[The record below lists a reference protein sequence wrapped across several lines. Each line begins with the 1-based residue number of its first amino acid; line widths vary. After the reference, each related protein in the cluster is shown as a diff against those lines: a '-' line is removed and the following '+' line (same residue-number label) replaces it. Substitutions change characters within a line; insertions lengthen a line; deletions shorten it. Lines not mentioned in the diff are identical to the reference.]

1 MASEK
6 IKIHVIRRLR
16 ILTIPLYLLV
26 DIVIWNIALFFIYK
40 EIPPIYGLKI
50 VFSAISF
57 IFFFKYLKMW
67 RLNSEIKLAS
77 RVILVF
83 FIISLVGSIIE
94 IIGYS
99 LITKAFLHTTA
110 LAIFNATINTA
121 LLSCV
126 FMLLFKLLSKNF
138 ELDEN
143 IVTFYIPLIAK
154 LGLIVYL
161 FFSTIILAFLLN
173 HVSIEEDVY
182 LKNYSNLVLNEM
194 LTISDNMKNFDDNI
208 KSDMMSY
215 SEAVLNIYSNK
226 NVISRDDIQTH
237 FVNRL
242 AYINDTL
249 ENKYDSVSVN
259 INQEYLDTDLP
270 YSVTILKDAAT
281 DRYTSRVSD
290 ALTIHNFLEN
300 DIQNNFVTLGIDVYD
315 RNNIYVS
322 AYTPLRLF
330 GRDIGY
336 LISETGIGN
345 INNIIKK
352 NDLLSQW
359 SYVYY
364 VAVKRDI
371 ILGSDS
377 RYIAESA
384 SEVLSSSPDLIK
396 NIENFEKSFG
406 ANKTFEIFY
415 PINVAGKKS
424 IAIVSYIE
432 ELKVIGLYYK
442 DVSTIIKDSDINIK
456 IFNFIFVFIS
466 IFILF
471 FVIYLVI
478 LKILLSSISRANQST
493 KMLLGGNG
501 DLRKRISSKNNDEI
515 GVLIYNF
522 NLFLSSLDNLIG
534 DLKIESYK
542 VFEEIKVI
550 EKIIDENT
558 NRINDQ
564 SSSITE
570 SVASVNNII
579 TSIQNVTNSTDQQRH
594 AFSSASIAVEELLQT
609 IYKINDNMERQSSAV
624 EQTSASIEEM
634 ISNITSVARSVNKA
648 DSFSK
653 KLLVDAHDGGD
664 TVDEVIEAVRGI
676 EESSDQIKEIVNV
689 IQGIAEQTNLLAMN
703 AAIEAAHAGEQGRGF
718 SVVADE
724 IRSLAEH
731 TADNTKS
738 ITNIIKAIT
747 KRIEETVELASNSGK
762 SLDNILDMSENTARV
777 VSEINTANSELE
789 VGGRDI
795 LETIRHLNNITTG
808 VKDSVKEQMN
818 SGDVVD
824 SQITLLD
831 QITREVSDIIEANS
845 SGAKEVMHAMSFLN
859 ELSVKTVEGNKEFYT
874 ATSKLNEI
882 FVKFNELMGKFVT
895 NADNLEEAKN
905 EMVSKKNPENYTVD
919 ERMDMELRSL
929 EEEFK
934 RDNDEFK
941 KDDDVLE
948 MLKEDFKNPEM
959 FSM

>member
-1 MASEK
+1 M
-6 IKIHVIRRLR
+6 
-16 ILTIPLYLLV
+16 T
-26 DIVIWNIALFFIYK
+26 
-40 EIPPIYGLKI
+40 
-50 VFSAISF
+50 
-57 IFFFKYLKMW
+57 
-67 RLNSEIKLAS
+67 
-77 RVILVF
+77 
-83 FIISLVGSIIE
+83 
-94 IIGYS
+94 
-99 LITKAFLHTTA
+99 
-110 LAIFNATINTA
+110 LAIFNATINAA

-126 FMLLFKLLSKNF
+126 FMFLFKMVSRNF
-138 ELDEN
+138 ELEEN

-161 FFSTIILAFLLN
+161 FFSTIILAFLMN
-173 HVSIEEDVY
+173 HVSVEEDIY
-182 LKNYSNLVLNEM
+182 LQNYSNSVLNEM
-194 LTISDNMKNFDDNI
+194 LSISDNMKKFDDDI
-208 KSDMMSY
+208 KSDMLVY
-215 SEAVLNIYSNK
+215 SEAVLSIYSNK
-226 NVISRDDIQTH
+226 NIISRDDIQTG

-242 AYINDTL
+242 GYINNTL
-249 ENKYDSVSVN
+249 KNKYNTISVN
-259 INQEYLDTDLP
+259 INQEYLNTDLP
-270 YSVTILKDAAT
+270 YSVTISKDSAT

-300 DIQNNFVTLGIDVYD
+300 EIQDNIVTLGIDVYD

-322 AYTPLRLF
+322 AYTPLKLF
-330 GRDIGY
+330 GNYIGY
-336 LISETGIGN
+336 LISETGVENFNSI
-345 INNIIKK
+345 IRKNNI
-352 NDLLSQW
+352 LSQW
-359 SYVYY
+359 FYIYY
-364 VAVKRDI
+364 LAVKRDI
-371 ILGSDS
+371 ILSADS
-377 RYIAESA
+377 RYISSSS
-384 SEVLSSSPDLIK
+384 SEILSSSPELIK

-415 PINVAGKKS
+415 PIDIAGKKS
-424 IAIVSYIE
+424 IAIISYIE
-432 ELKVIGLYYK
+432 ELKLIGLYYK
-442 DVSTIIKDSDINIK
+442 DVNTIIKDSDMNFT
-456 IFNFIFVFIS
+456 IFNYIFIFIS

-471 FVIYLVI
+471 FIVYLII
-478 LKILLSSISRANQST
+478 LKILLSSINRANEST

-845 SGAKEVMHAMSFLN
+845 AGAKEVMHAMSFLN

-874 ATSKLNEI
+874 ATNKLNEI
-882 FVKFNELMGKFVT
+882 FVKFNELMGKFIT
-895 NADNLEEAKN
+895 NADDTEDGKNDNLVN
-905 EMVSKKNPENYTVD
+905 KNPENYTVD

-934 RDNDEFK
+934 KDNDEFK

>member
-1 MASEK
+1 MASDK
-6 IKIHVIRRLR
+6 IKQHVIRRLK
-16 ILTIPLYLLV
+16 ILTIPIYLLV
-26 DIVIWNIALFFIYK
+26 DIVICNIALFFIYK
-40 EIPPIYGLKI
+40 EVPPIYGLKI
-50 VFSAISF
+50 LFSAISF

-67 RLNSEIKLAS
+67 NTNSNIRLAS
-77 RVILVF
+77 RVIFIF
-83 FIISLVGSIIE
+83 FTISLVGSIVE
-94 IIGYS
+94 IIAYS
-99 LITKAFLHTTA
+99 IINKVFLYTMT
-110 LAIFNATINTA
+110 LAIFNATINA
-121 LLSCV
+121 SLLSCV
-126 FMLLFKLLSKNF
+126 FMMLFKLLSKNF

-161 FFSTIILAFLLN
+161 FFSTIILAFLMN
-173 HVSIEEDVY
+173 HVSVEENVY
-182 LKNYSNLVLNEM
+182 LNNYSNLVLTEM
-194 LTISDNMKNFDDNI
+194 MAISDNMKKFDNNI
-208 KSDMMSY
+208 KSDMMYY

-226 NVISRDDIQTH
+226 NIISRDDIQTN

-249 ENKYDSVSVN
+249 KNKYNTVSIN
-259 INQEYLDTDLP
+259 INQDYLNTDLP
-270 YSVTILKDAAT
+270 YSVTISKDSAT
-281 DRYTSRVSD
+281 DRYTTRASD

-300 DIQNNFVTLGIDVYD
+300 DIENNLVTLGIDVYD
-315 RNNIYVS
+315 RNNIFIS
-322 AYTPLRLF
+322 AYAPLRLF

-336 LISETGIGN
+336 IISESSIGN
-345 INNIIKK
+345 IDNMIK
-352 NDLLSQW
+352 NDNILSKW
-359 SYVYY
+359 SYIYY
-364 VAVKRDI
+364 VSVKRDV
-371 ILGSDS
+371 ILSSDS
-377 RYIAESA
+377 RYIAESS
-384 SEVLSSSPDLIK
+384 SEILSSSPELAE

-406 ANKTFEIFY
+406 NNKSFEIFY
-415 PINVAGKKS
+415 PINIAGKKS
-424 IAIVSYIE
+424 IAVVSYIE
-432 ELKVIGLYYK
+432 ELKIIGLYYK
-442 DVSTIIKDSDINIK
+442 DINTIIKDSDINSI
-456 IFNFIFVFIS
+456 IFNFIFLFIS

-471 FVIYLVI
+471 FGIYLII
-478 LKILLSSISRANQST
+478 LKILLSSISRANEST

-501 DLRKRISSKNNDEI
+501 DLRKRILSKNNDEI

-534 DLKIESYK
+534 DLKVESYK

-550 EKIIDENT
+550 ETIIDENT

-882 FVKFNELMGKFVT
+882 FVRFNELMSKFIT
-895 NADNLEEAKN
+895 NADNIEEAKN
-905 EMVSKKNPENYTVD
+905 ASIANKDPNSYSVD
-919 ERMDMELRSL
+919 ERMDMELKSL

-934 RDNDEFK
+934 KDNDEFK

>member
-6 IKIHVIRRLR
+6 IKKHVSRRLK
-16 ILTIPLYLLV
+16 ILTIPIYLLI
-26 DIVIWNIALFFIYK
+26 DIVIWNIALFFIYG
-40 EIPPIYGLKI
+40 EVSPIYGVKI
-50 VFSAISF
+50 LFAAISF
-57 IFFFKYLKMW
+57 IFFFKYLRMW
-67 RLNSEIKLAS
+67 NANSSVKLAH
-77 RVILVF
+77 RIIFIF
-83 FIISLVGSIIE
+83 FIISLIGSITE
-94 IIGYS
+94 IFLYS
-99 LITKAFLHTTA
+99 VINKAFLYMTI
-110 LAIFNATINTA
+110 LAIFNATINSS
-121 LLSCV
+121 LLACV
-126 FMLLFKLLSKNF
+126 FMFLFKILSKNF
-138 ELDEN
+138 ELEEN
-143 IVTFYIPLIAK
+143 ISTFYIPLITK
-154 LGLIVYL
+154 LGFIVYL
-161 FFSTIILAFLLN
+161 FFSGIILAFLLN
-173 HVSIEEDVY
+173 YVAVEEEIY
-182 LKNYSNLVLNEM
+182 LNNYSNTVLNEM
-194 LTISDNMKNFDDNI
+194 LGVSENI
-208 KSDMMSY
+208 KKFDNNIKTDMRTF
-215 SEAVLNIYSNK
+215 SESVINVYSNK
-226 NVISRDDIQTH
+226 TIVTRD
-237 FVNRL
+237 
-242 AYINDTL
+242 
-249 ENKYDSVSVN
+249 
-259 INQEYLDTDLP
+259 
-270 YSVTILKDAAT
+270 
-281 DRYTSRVSD
+281 
-290 ALTIHNFLEN
+290 
-300 DIQNNFVTLGIDVYD
+300 DIQNNFVNKLGYINNSLKNKYNVISVNINQDYLNTDLPYSITISKDTATERYTTRTSDALSIHDFLENEIKNNFVTLDVDVYD
-315 RNNIYVS
+315 RNNIYIS
-322 AYTPLRLF
+322 AYTPLRLY
-330 GRDIGY
+330 GNDIGY
-336 LISETGIGN
+336 FISETSIAN
-345 INNIIKK
+345 FNNIIR
-352 NDLLSQW
+352 NNNVLSKW
-359 SYVYY
+359 AYVYY
-364 VAVKRDI
+364 KAVSRDV
-371 ILGSDS
+371 ILCSDS
-377 RYIAESA
+377 RYIAENASEILSA
-384 SEVLSSSPDLIK
+384 SPELNV

-406 ANKTFEIFY
+406 ANKSFEIFKEVN
-415 PINVAGKKS
+415 INGKNS
-424 IAIVSYIE
+424 IAIVSYID
-432 ELKVIGLYYK
+432 ELKVTALYYK
-442 DVSTIIKDSDINIK
+442 DINTIIKDSDIDVS
-456 IFNFIFVFIS
+456 IFNYVV
-466 IFILF
+466 IFIVIFLLF
-471 FVIYLVI
+471 FGVYLVI
-478 LKILLSSISRANQST
+478 LKVLLSSINRANQST
-493 KMLLGGNG
+493 KMLLSGNG
-501 DLRKRISSKNNDEI
+501 DLRKRILSKNNDEI
-515 GVLIYNF
+515 GILIYNF
-522 NLFLSSLDNLIG
+522 NLFLSTLDNLIG
-534 DLKIESYK
+534 DLKIESFK

-579 TSIQNVTNSTDQQRH
+579 TSIQNVTSSTDQQRH

-634 ISNITSVARSVNKA
+634 ISNITSVAKSVNKA

-808 VKDSVKEQMN
+808 VKDSVKEQMS

-874 ATSKLNEI
+874 ATAKLNEI
-882 FVKFNELMGKFVT
+882 FIRFNDLMGKFIT
-895 NADNLEEAKN
+895 NADKIKEDKNNADEAKN
-905 EMVSKKNPENYTVD
+905 PNNYSVD
-919 ERMDMELRSL
+919 ERMDMELKSL

-934 RDNDEFK
+934 KDNGDFA

>member
-1 MASEK
+1 MTPEK
-6 IKIHVIRRLR
+6 IKQYVISRLK
-16 ILTIPLYLLV
+16 ILTIPIYLFIDILV
-26 DIVIWNIALFFIYK
+26 WNLTLFFIYK
-40 EIPPIYGLKI
+40 SIPPIYGVKI
-50 VFSAISF
+50 LFSIVSF
-57 IFFFKYLKMW
+57 IFFFKYLKIW
-67 RLNSEIKLAS
+67 NSNSNIKLAGK
-77 RVILVF
+77 IIFTF
-83 FIISLVGSIIE
+83 FIVSLAGSIIE
-94 IIGYS
+94 ITVYS
-99 LITKAFLHTTA
+99 IVNRAFLYVTV
-110 LAIFNATINTA
+110 LAVFNATINA
-121 LLSCV
+121 SLLACI
-126 FMLLFKLLSKNF
+126 FMFLLKLLSQNF
-138 ELDEN
+138 ELEEN

-161 FFSTIILAFLLN
+161 FFSAIMLIFLLN
-173 HVSIEEDVY
+173 YISVEEQIY
-182 LKNYSNLVLNEM
+182 LDNSSNLVLDEM
-194 LTISDNMKNFDDNI
+194 LKISESIRTFDNNI
-208 KSDMMSY
+208 KSDMMAY
-215 SEAVLNIYSNK
+215 SDLVVTMYSNK
-226 NVISRDDIQTH
+226 NVISRDQIQTD
-237 FVNRL
+237 FVNRM
-242 AYINDTL
+242 AYINNTLKNNYDTISL
-249 ENKYDSVSVN
+249 N
-259 INQEYLDTDLP
+259 INQGYLDNDLP
-270 YSVTILKDAAT
+270 FSVTVSRDANT
-281 DRYTSRVSD
+281 NRYTSRTSD
-290 ALTIHNFLEN
+290 ALTVHSFLEN
-300 DIQNNFVTLGIDVYD
+300 DIVNNPVVLDINVYD
-315 RNNIYVS
+315 RNNIYIS
-322 AYTPLRLF
+322 SYTTLKLY
-330 GRDIGY
+330 GRNIGY
-336 LISETGIGN
+336 LISEVN
-345 INNIIKK
+345 ISDINRIIKN
-352 NDLLSQW
+352 NDTISKW
-359 SYVYY
+359 SYLYY
-364 VAVKRDI
+364 RLENKDI

-377 RYIAESA
+377 RYIAES
-384 SEVLSSSPDLIK
+384 SSQILSSSSELTTA
-396 NIENFEKSFG
+396 IENFENSLNDKVFALLPSVNIQG
-406 ANKTFEIFY
+406 NRS
-415 PINVAGKKS
+415 VA
-424 IAIVSYIE
+424 IISYIKD
-432 ELKVIGLYYK
+432 LKVVSLYYK
-442 DVSTIIKDSDINIK
+442 DINTIIRDSNIDTS
-456 IFNFIFVFIS
+456 IFNYIFLLISMFI
-466 IFILF
+466 IFF
-471 FVIYLVI
+471 GIYLII
-478 LKILLSSISRANQST
+478 LKILLSSISKANLST

-501 DLRKRISSKNNDEI
+501 DLRKRIISKNNDEI
-515 GVLIYNF
+515 GLLIYNF
-522 NLFLSSLDNLIG
+522 NLFLSTLDSLIG
-534 DLKIESYK
+534 DLKLESYK

-550 EKIIDENT
+550 EKVIDENT

-579 TSIQNVTNSTDQQRH
+579 TSIQNVTSSTDQQRH

-634 ISNITSVARSVNKA
+634 ISNITSVAKSVNKA

-845 SGAKEVMHAMSFLN
+845 AGAKEVMHAMSFLN

-882 FVKFNELMGKFVT
+882 FVKFNDLMGKFIT
-895 NADNLEEAKN
+895 NADIIEEPKDPDLAGGN
-905 EMVSKKNPENYTVD
+905 IDDYSVD
-919 ERMDMELRSL
+919 KRMDMELKNL

-934 RDNDEFK
+934 KENEDFQ
-941 KDDDVLE
+941 KDDEVLE

>member
-6 IKIHVIRRLR
+6 IKLHVIRKLK
-16 ILTIPLYLLV
+16 IISIPLYLLV
-26 DIVIWNIALFFIYK
+26 DIVIWNTALFFIYK
-40 EIPPIYGLKI
+40 EMPPIYGLKI
-50 VFSAISF
+50 VFSVISF
-57 IFFFKYLKMW
+57 IFLFKYLKIW
-67 RLNSEIKLAS
+67 KINSDIRLAS
-77 RVILVF
+77 RVLLIF
-83 FIISLVGSIIE
+83 FVISLVGSVIE
-94 IIGYS
+94 IVAYS
-99 LITKAFLHTTA
+99 IINKIFIHTMTLA
-110 LAIFNATINTA
+110 LFNATINA
-121 LLSCV
+121 VLLSSV
-126 FMLLFKLLSKNF
+126 FMLLFKIMSKDF

-143 IVTFYIPLIAK
+143 ISTFYIPLIAK

-161 FFSTIILAFLLN
+161 FFSTIILAFLMN
-173 HVSIEEDVY
+173 YVSVQEDVY
-182 LKNYSNLVLNEM
+182 LKNYSNSILNEI
-194 LTISDNMKNFDDNI
+194 LAVSDNIKGIDDNI
-208 KSDMMSY
+208 KSDMMTY
-215 SEAVLNIYSNK
+215 SESVLNIYSNK
-226 NVISRDDIQTH
+226 SVISKDDIQNYI
-237 FVNRL
+237 VNRIG
-242 AYINDTL
+242 YINNTL
-249 ENKYDSVSVN
+249 KNKYNTISIN

-270 YSVTILKDAAT
+270 YSVTISKDPTT
-281 DRYTSRVSD
+281 DRYSSRASD
-290 ALTIHNFLEN
+290 ALAIHNFLEN
-300 DIQNNFVTLGIDVYD
+300 EIRDNLVTLNINVYD
-315 RNNIYVS
+315 RNNIYIS
-322 AYTPLRLF
+322 AYTPLKLF
-330 GRDIGY
+330 GKDIGY
-336 LISETGIGN
+336 LISETGMES
-345 INNIIKK
+345 INNIIK
-352 NDLLSQW
+352 NNYTLSKW
-359 SYVYY
+359 DYIYY
-364 VAVKRDI
+364 STEKREI
-371 ILGSDS
+371 ILSYDS
-377 RYIAESA
+377 RYIAES
-384 SEVLSSSPDLIK
+384 SSSILSSSPELVQ

-406 ANKTFEIFY
+406 ANNTFEILY
-415 PINVAGKKS
+415 PINIGGKKS
-424 IAIVSYIE
+424 IAIISYIK

-442 DVSTIIKDSDINIK
+442 DINTLIKDSNMNLTV
-456 IFNFIFVFIS
+456 FNYIFIS

-471 FVIYLVI
+471 FGVYLII
-478 LKILLSSISRANQST
+478 LKILLSSINKANKST

-534 DLKIESYK
+534 DLKVESYK

-579 TSIQNVTNSTDQQRH
+579 TSIQNVTSSTDQQKH

-874 ATSKLNEI
+874 ATNKLNEI
-882 FVKFNELMGKFVT
+882 FVKFHELMGKFIT
-895 NADNLEEAKN
+895 NADDIEEDKN
-905 EMVSKKNPENYTVD
+905 ENANKNPENYTVD

-934 RDNDEFK
+934 NDNDEFK

-959 FSM
+959 FNM

>member
-1 MASEK
+1 MASDK
-6 IKIHVIRRLR
+6 IKQHVIRRLK
-16 ILTIPLYLLV
+16 ILTIPIYLLV

-40 EIPPIYGLKI
+40 EVPPIYGLKI
-50 VFSAISF
+50 LFSAISF

-67 RLNSEIKLAS
+67 NTNSNIRLAS
-77 RVILVF
+77 RVIFIF
-83 FIISLVGSIIE
+83 FTISLVGSIVE
-94 IIGYS
+94 IIAYS
-99 LITKAFLHTTA
+99 IINKVFLYTMT
-110 LAIFNATINTA
+110 LAIFNATINA
-121 LLSCV
+121 SLLSCV
-126 FMLLFKLLSKNF
+126 FMMLFKLLSKNF

-161 FFSTIILAFLLN
+161 FFSTIILAFLMN
-173 HVSIEEDVY
+173 HVSVEENVY
-182 LKNYSNLVLNEM
+182 LNNYSNLVLTEM
-194 LTISDNMKNFDDNI
+194 MAISDNMKKFDNNI
-208 KSDMMSY
+208 KSDMMYY

-226 NVISRDDIQTH
+226 NIISRDDIQTN

-249 ENKYDSVSVN
+249 KNKYNTVSIN
-259 INQEYLDTDLP
+259 INQDYLNTDLP
-270 YSVTILKDAAT
+270 YSVTISKDSAT
-281 DRYTSRVSD
+281 DRYTTRASD

-300 DIQNNFVTLGIDVYD
+300 DIENNLVTLGIDVYD
-315 RNNIYVS
+315 RNNIFIS
-322 AYTPLRLF
+322 AYAPLRLF

-336 LISETGIGN
+336 IISESSIGN
-345 INNIIKK
+345 IDNMIK
-352 NDLLSQW
+352 NDNILSKW
-359 SYVYY
+359 SYIYY
-364 VAVKRDI
+364 VSVKRDV
-371 ILGSDS
+371 ILSSDS
-377 RYIAESA
+377 RYIAESS
-384 SEVLSSSPDLIK
+384 SEILSSSPELAE

-406 ANKTFEIFY
+406 NNKSFEIFY
-415 PINVAGKKS
+415 PINIAGKRS
-424 IAIVSYIE
+424 IAVVSYIE
-432 ELKVIGLYYK
+432 ELKIIGLYHK
-442 DVSTIIKDSDINIK
+442 DINTIIKDSDINSI
-456 IFNFIFVFIS
+456 IFNFIFLFIS

-471 FVIYLVI
+471 FGIYLII
-478 LKILLSSISRANQST
+478 LKILLSSISRANEST

-501 DLRKRISSKNNDEI
+501 DLRKRILSKNNDEI

-534 DLKIESYK
+534 DLKVESYK

-550 EKIIDENT
+550 ETIIDENT

-882 FVKFNELMGKFVT
+882 FVRFNELMSKFIT
-895 NADNLEEAKN
+895 NADNIEEAKN
-905 EMVSKKNPENYTVD
+905 ASIANKDPNSYSVD
-919 ERMDMELRSL
+919 ERMDMELKSL

-934 RDNDEFK
+934 KDNDEFK

>member
-1 MASEK
+1 MASDK
-6 IKIHVIRRLR
+6 IKQHVIRRLK
-16 ILTIPLYLLV
+16 ILTIPIYLLV

-40 EIPPIYGLKI
+40 EVPPIYGLKI
-50 VFSAISF
+50 LFSAISF

-67 RLNSEIKLAS
+67 NTNSNIRLAS
-77 RVILVF
+77 RVIFIF
-83 FIISLVGSIIE
+83 FTISLVGSIVE
-94 IIGYS
+94 IIAYS
-99 LITKAFLHTTA
+99 IINKVFLYTMT
-110 LAIFNATINTA
+110 LAIFNATINA
-121 LLSCV
+121 SLLSCV
-126 FMLLFKLLSKNF
+126 FMMLFKLLSKNF

-161 FFSTIILAFLLN
+161 FFSTIILAFLMN
-173 HVSIEEDVY
+173 HVSVEENVY
-182 LKNYSNLVLNEM
+182 LNNYSNLVLTEM
-194 LTISDNMKNFDDNI
+194 MAISDNMKKFDNNI
-208 KSDMMSY
+208 KSDMMYY

-226 NVISRDDIQTH
+226 NIISRDDIQIN

-249 ENKYDSVSVN
+249 KNKYNTVSIN
-259 INQEYLDTDLP
+259 INQDYLNTDLP
-270 YSVTILKDAAT
+270 YSVTISKDSAT
-281 DRYTSRVSD
+281 DRYTTRASD

-300 DIQNNFVTLGIDVYD
+300 DIENNLVTLGIDVYD
-315 RNNIYVS
+315 RNNIFIS
-322 AYTPLRLF
+322 AYAPLRLF

-336 LISETGIGN
+336 IISESSIGN
-345 INNIIKK
+345 IDNMIK
-352 NDLLSQW
+352 NDNILSKW
-359 SYVYY
+359 SYIYY
-364 VAVKRDI
+364 VSVKRDV
-371 ILGSDS
+371 ILSSDS
-377 RYIAESA
+377 RYIAESS
-384 SEVLSSSPDLIK
+384 SEILSSSPELAE

-406 ANKTFEIFY
+406 NNKSFEIFY
-415 PINVAGKKS
+415 PINIAGKKS
-424 IAIVSYIE
+424 IAVVSYIE
-432 ELKVIGLYYK
+432 ELKIIGLYYK
-442 DVSTIIKDSDINIK
+442 DINTIIKDSDINSI
-456 IFNFIFVFIS
+456 IFNFIFLFIS

-471 FVIYLVI
+471 FGIYLII
-478 LKILLSSISRANQST
+478 LKILLSSISRANEST

-501 DLRKRISSKNNDEI
+501 DLRKRILSKNNDEI

-534 DLKIESYK
+534 DLKVESYK

-550 EKIIDENT
+550 ETIIDENT

-882 FVKFNELMGKFVT
+882 FVRFNELMSKFIT
-895 NADNLEEAKN
+895 NADNIEEAKN
-905 EMVSKKNPENYTVD
+905 ASISNKDPNSYSVD
-919 ERMDMELRSL
+919 ERMDMELKSL

-934 RDNDEFK
+934 KDNDEFK

>member
-6 IKIHVIRRLR
+6 IKLHVIRRLK
-16 ILTIPLYLLV
+16 ILTIPIYLLV
-26 DIVIWNIALFFIYK
+26 DIVIWNIALFFVYK

-50 VFSAISF
+50 VFSAIAF
-57 IFFFKYLKMW
+57 IFFFKYVKMW
-67 RLNSEIKLAS
+67 NNGSEIRLAS
-77 RVILVF
+77 RVIFVF

-94 IIGYS
+94 ISAYS
-99 LITKAFLHTTA
+99 IINKVFLHTMI
-110 LAIFNATINTA
+110 LAIFNATINAA
-121 LLSCV
+121 LLACI
-126 FMLLFKLLSKNF
+126 FMLLFKILSKNF

-143 IVTFYIPLIAK
+143 ILTFYMPLIAK

-161 FFSTIILAFLLN
+161 FFSAIILVFLLN
-173 HVSIEEDVY
+173 HVSVEEDIY
-182 LKNYSNLVLNEM
+182 LTEYSNLVLNEM
-194 LTISDNMKNFDDNI
+194 LTISDNIKNFDDNI
-208 KSDMMSY
+208 RSDMISY
-215 SEAVLNIYSNK
+215 SGAILNIYSNK
-226 NVISRDDIQTH
+226 NVISRDDVQMY
-237 FVNRL
+237 FVDRL

-249 ENKYDSVSVN
+249 KNKYDTISVN

-270 YSVTILKDAAT
+270 YSVIVSKDPTT
-281 DRYTSRVSD
+281 DRYTSRTSD
-290 ALTIHNFLEN
+290 ALTMHNFLEN
-300 DIQNNFVTLGIDVYD
+300 EIEDNYVTLGVDVID
-315 RNNIYVS
+315 RNNIYIS
-322 AYTPLRLF
+322 AYSPLRLF
-330 GRDIGY
+330 GRNIGY
-336 LISETGIGN
+336 FISETSIGN
-345 INNIIKK
+345 LNNIIRNNNIFSK
-352 NDLLSQW
+352 W
-359 SYVYY
+359 SYIYY
-364 VAVKRDI
+364 LSVKRDI
-371 ILGSDS
+371 ILSYDS
-377 RYIAESA
+377 RYISESA
-384 SEVLSSSPDLIK
+384 SEILSSSPELAE

-415 PINVAGKKS
+415 PINISGKKS
-424 IAIVSYIE
+424 IAIVSYLK
-432 ELKVIGLYYK
+432 ELKVISLYYK
-442 DVSTIIKDSDINIK
+442 DVNTIIRESDINLS
-456 IFNFIFVFIS
+456 IFNYIFIFIS

-478 LKILLSSISRANQST
+478 LKILLSSIKRANEST

-501 DLRKRISSKNNDEI
+501 DLRKRILSKNNDEI

-579 TSIQNVTNSTDQQRH
+579 TSIQNVTSSTDQQRH

-634 ISNITSVARSVNKA
+634 ISNITSVAKSVNKA

-874 ATSKLNEI
+874 ATAKLNEI
-882 FVKFNELMGKFVT
+882 FVKFNELMGKFIT
-895 NADNLEEAKN
+895 NVDNDEETKN
-905 EMVSKKNPENYTVD
+905 QNFANKNPENYTVD
-919 ERMDMELRSL
+919 ERMDMELKSL
-929 EEEFK
+929 VEEFK
-934 RDNDEFK
+934 KDNDEFQ
-941 KDDDVLE
+941 KDDDVLD

>member
-1 MASEK
+1 MTPEK
-6 IKIHVIRRLR
+6 IKQHVIRRLK
-16 ILTIPLYLLV
+16 ILTIPIYLLI
-26 DIVIWNIALFFIYK
+26 DIIMWNIALYFIYK
-40 EIPPIYGLKI
+40 DIPPVYGIKI
-50 VFSAISF
+50 LFSVVSF
-57 IFFFKYLKMW
+57 ILFFKYLKMW
-67 RLNSEIKLAS
+67 NANTGIKLAGK
-77 RVILVF
+77 VIFIF
-83 FIISLVGSIIE
+83 FLFSLIGSIIE
-94 IIGYS
+94 IVVYAIVNKVF
-99 LITKAFLHTTA
+99 IFTTT
-110 LAIFNATINTA
+110 LAIFNATINA
-121 LLSCV
+121 SLLSSV
-126 FMLLFKLLSKNF
+126 FMFLFKMLSKNF

-173 HVSIEEDVY
+173 YVVVEEELY
-182 LKNYSNLVLNEM
+182 LNYYGNLVLNEI
-194 LTISDNMKNFDDNI
+194 LNVSENIRSFDEDI
-208 KSDMMSY
+208 KSDMKIY
-215 SEAVLNIYSNK
+215 SDLIVGLYSNK
-226 NVISRDDIQTH
+226 NVINRNDLQTS
-237 FVNRL
+237 FIDRL
-242 AYINDTL
+242 TYINNTL
-249 ENKYDSVSVN
+249 KNKYNMISIN
-259 INQEYLDTDLP
+259 INQNYLDTDLP
-270 YSVTILKDAAT
+270 YSVTVSKDVAA
-281 DRYTSRVSD
+281 DRYTTRTSD
-290 ALTIHNFLEN
+290 SLTVHNFLEN
-300 DIQNNFVTLGIDVYD
+300 EINKNYTSLNVNVYD
-315 RNNIYVS
+315 RNNIYIT
-322 AYTPLRLF
+322 AYTPLKLF
-330 GRDIGY
+330 DKDIGY
-336 LISETGIGN
+336 LISEASVEDFNKIIKN
-345 INNIIKK
+345 NNI
-352 NDLLSQW
+352 LSKW
-359 SYVYY
+359 EYLYY
-364 VAVKRDI
+364 RVENKDI

-384 SEVLSSSPDLIK
+384 SGILSSSAELSEY
-396 NIENFEKSFG
+396 IENFEKTYG
-406 ANKTFEIFY
+406 VNKTFELFPLVKIS
-415 PINVAGKKS
+415 GSES
-424 IAIVSYIE
+424 IVIVSYLK
-432 ELKVIGLYYK
+432 ELKTIALYYK
-442 DVSTIIKDSDINIK
+442 DINTIINESNIDTS
-456 IFNFIFVFIS
+456 IFNYVFLLIS
-466 IFILF
+466 IFIVF
-471 FVIYLVI
+471 FGIYLII
-478 LKILLSSISRANQST
+478 LKILLSSINRANLST
-493 KMLLGGNG
+493 KMLLSGNG
-501 DLRKRISSKNNDEI
+501 DLRKRISSKNNDDI
-515 GVLIYNF
+515 GLLIYNF
-522 NLFLSSLDNLIG
+522 NLFLSTLDNLIG

-550 EKIIDENT
+550 EKVIDENT

-634 ISNITSVARSVNKA
+634 ISNITSVAKSVNKA

-808 VKDSVKEQMN
+808 VKDNVKEQMN

-845 SGAKEVMHAMSFLN
+845 AGAKEVMHAMSFLN
-859 ELSVKTVEGNKEFYT
+859 ELSVKTVEGNKEFYE
-874 ATSKLNEI
+874 ATSKLNDI
-882 FVKFNELMGKFVT
+882 FVRFNELMGKFIT
-895 NADNLEEAKN
+895 NADNIPEDN
-905 EMVSKKNPENYTVD
+905 ENVSESNNSVD
-919 ERMDMELRSL
+919 KRMDMELKIL

-934 RDNDEFK
+934 KENVEFK
-941 KDDDVLE
+941 KDDDILE